1 MRCYAR
7 VTTILRR
14 MRDSAV
20 FAQVKTLQGMR
31 RTAQLSAGALEIHV
45 RAVADR
51 IGSSYPAFVPDE
63 RLDAIAPGRVTTMAA
78 VELCMAGMWYR
89 ASDGY
94 VVADLDLIEH
104 FAQPVRRRWMRAAG
118 RFFRNHLLSV

>member
-1 MRCYAR
+1 
-7 VTTILRR
+7 
-14 MRDSAV
+14 MRDSVV

-31 RTAQLSAGALEIHV
+31 RTARVSAGALEIHV

-51 IGSSYPAFVPDE
+51 IGTPYPAFVPDE

-78 VELCMAGMWYR
+78 IELCMAGMWYR

-104 FAQPVRRRWMRAAG
+104 FAQPVRRRWLRAIG
-118 RFFRNHLLSV
+118 RFFKEYLLPV

>member
-1 MRCYAR
+1 
-7 VTTILRR
+7 
-14 MRDSAV
+14 MRDSVV

-31 RTAQLSAGALEIHV
+31 RTAQVSASALEIHV

-63 RLDAIAPGRVTTMAA
+63 RLDAIASGRVTTMAA
-78 VELCMAGMWYR
+78 IELCMAGMWYR

-104 FAQPVRRRWMRAAG
+104 LGQPVRLRWMRAFG
-118 RFFRNHLLSV
+118 RFLREYLSPV

>member
-1 MRCYAR
+1 
-7 VTTILRR
+7 

-20 FAQVKTLQGMR
+20 FAQVKALQAR
-31 RTAQLSAGALEIHV
+31 ARCAALSATALEIHV

-51 IGSSYPAFVPDE
+51 TGSMYPAFVSDG

-78 VELCMAGMWYR
+78 LELCMAGLWYR

-104 FAQPVRRRWMRAAG
+104 FARPVRRRWIRAVG
-118 RFFRNHLLSV
+118 RFFKEFLIPV